1 MKLPWTAKDDQ
12 PGPTGF
18 RQSSVGG
25 DAVQSVAIRTPPTT
39 PSRAG
44 PRNPGQRAAASPRGA
59 AVGRG
64 GGAPTDGAALGFP
77 GLSAAGVG
85 VRAGDGRAAGSRT
98 AWAISRSSELF
109 DQRQPNV
116 AAWSPLMPSVRTS
129 VQTPHESKSAAAIAS
144 RL

>member
-64 GGAPTDGAALGFP
+64 GAAATAFLGM
-77 GLSAAGVG
+77 SAVGNVAG
-85 VRAGDGRAAGSRT
+85 AGDGRGAGSRT
-98 AWAISRSSELF
+98 TWAISRSSELF

-116 AAWSPLMPSVRTS
+116 AAWSPLMPSVR
-129 VQTPHESKSAAAIAS
+129 
-144 RL
+144 